1 MQLLGKG
8 YLSKNN
14 YDTVTSFECG
24 ENDFVKKEHSNKS
37 RKMGRYGKRFVF
49 RCFRSHQV
57 PLMVEGLLSS
67 LIKTVVVQK
76 AFGEQYV
83 LDYQF

>member
-24 ENDFVKKEHSNKS
+24 ENNFVKKEHSNKS
-37 RKMGRYGKRFVF
+37 WKIWKEICFQMFQKPSSPVNGRETFIKFN
-49 RCFRSHQV
+49 
-57 PLMVEGLLSS
+57 
-67 LIKTVVVQK
+67 KTV
-76 AFGEQYV
+76 
-83 LDYQF
+83 